1 VNNSPLIVALDHAT
15 SAQALTV
22 ARQLDPATCRVK
34 VANTLFVR
42 SGPKF
47 IESLTSMGFDVFLD
61 LKFHDIPM
69 QVAGSV
75 LAAAD
80 MGVWMLNVHTA
91 GGPAMMRA
99 AAQVLENR
107 PARPYLIGVTVL
119 TSLDASDL
127 RAVGIAGEPVAAV
140 RRMADLARD
149 CGLDGIVCSPQELP
163 VLRTAFDP
171 PFLMVTPGIRP
182 TTHVAGTDDQKR
194 VMTPALAR
202 EAGADYLVVGRP
214 ITEAESPMDVVASI
228 NETLQA

>member
-1 VNNSPLIVALDHAT
+1 
-15 SAQALTV
+15 
-22 ARQLDPATCRVK
+22 
-34 VANTLFVR
+34 
-42 SGPKF
+42 
-47 IESLTSMGFDVFLD
+47 
-61 LKFHDIPM
+61 
-69 QVAGSV
+69 
-75 LAAAD
+75 
-80 MGVWMLNVHTA
+80 
-91 GGPAMMRA
+91 MMRA
-99 AAQVLENR
+99 AAQALENR